1 MTVGNRIKQR
11 RIELGLTQSELAAR
25 MGYSGKTSVCMA
37 EKSGDNITTTKVKKF
52 AEALDVSFRY
62 LMGLDEQIEQAQ
74 KQLEPYAKQLA
85 EIGKQISDKLS
96 YNFDLQNGLKVE
108 VEEMAQYYEPEQL
121 VRAFNFAKAFLSAS
135 PERQKIALEILQQSH
150 QEDS

>member
-62 LMGLDEQIEQAQ
+62 LMGLDEKIEQVQ
-74 KQLEPYAKQLA
+74 KQLEPYTKQLA
-85 EIGKQISDKLS
+85 EMGKQVSDKLS
-96 YNFDLQNGLKVE
+96 YDLDLQNGLRIE
-108 VEEMAQYYEPEQL
+108 IERIAQDYEPEQFMRA
-121 VRAFNFAKAFLSAS
+121 VRFMDAFLKAN

-150 QEDS
+150 QDKP